1 MLYRWHTSRSNCSK
15 LAASA
20 LAEARGPPTLAK
32 KDMIGRVPATRHPR
46 NVVKH
51 LVGADGGQEVEGLD
65 LHSSE
70 RHIDGVLHSQLE
82 EDAALLH
89 DAFAAGHLL

>member
-1 MLYRWHTSRSNCSK
+1 MAFYFNQCHPSEPLTQFLHLHPSSQCVHLHCHQYQRQ
-15 LAASA
+15 
-20 LAEARGPPTLAK
+20 
-32 KDMIGRVPATRHPR
+32 DHPR

-51 LVGADGGQEVEGLD
+51 LVGADGGQEIEGLD

-70 RHIDGVLHSQLE
+70 RHISGVLHSQ